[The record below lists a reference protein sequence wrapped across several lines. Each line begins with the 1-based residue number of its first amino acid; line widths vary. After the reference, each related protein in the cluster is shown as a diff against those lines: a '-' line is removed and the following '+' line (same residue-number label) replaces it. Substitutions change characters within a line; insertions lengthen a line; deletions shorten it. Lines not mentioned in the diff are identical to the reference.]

1 MWGCRTLDSALVAAA
16 RFWFPPWL
24 FMMAATLRFWKP
36 PTTFFYGIAIF
47 AGALLADPPLKTVNI
62 TVRVYDWVHVEPA
75 TVAAA
80 ESEAARIFKQAGVG
94 LVWLNCAG
102 SASESDLDP
111 ICLQVLSFGP
121 IGLADC
127 CRYSGGPW
135 EHIARRRIQ
144 RDRHLRKHFLE
155 ACR

>member
-1 MWGCRTLDSALVAAA
+1 LVAAA

-75 TVAAA
+75 TVAAV
-80 ESEAARIFKQAGVG
+80 EKARLPGSSSKQA
-94 LVWLNCAG
+94 
-102 SASESDLDP
+102 
-111 ICLQVLSFGP
+111 
-121 IGLADC
+121 
-127 CRYSGGPW
+127 SG
-135 EHIARRRIQ
+135 
-144 RDRHLRKHFLE
+144 
-155 ACR
+155 